1 VKGAGAYLW
10 FRIDDRLLHGQVAL
24 GWGRH
29 LAPRAYLLV
38 DDDLAADETSAAIFA
53 LAAPADVT
61 VTVVDQDAALRM
73 IPEEHTIVLVRSVA
87 AAARLVRGGVRGPV
101 NLGGV
106 HRHEG
111 AEQYLPYLFLD
122 RTERDLLREL
132 MEEGVEFVVQDLP
145 ENSPRELST
154 LLDAG
159 PSAER
164 A

>member
-1 VKGAGAYLW
+1 MKGAGAYLW

-38 DDDLAADETSAAIFA
+38 DDDLA
-53 LAAPADVT
+53 ADVT